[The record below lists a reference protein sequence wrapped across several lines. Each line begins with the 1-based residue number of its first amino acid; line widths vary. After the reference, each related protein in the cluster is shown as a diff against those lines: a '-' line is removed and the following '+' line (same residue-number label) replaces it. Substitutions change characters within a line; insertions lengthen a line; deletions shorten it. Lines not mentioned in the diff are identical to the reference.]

1 MRWLKDCGARGRTRQ
16 GAQLLPT
23 EAGRALQETGSSWKA
38 GIRLRYKESA
48 RGGSLSRESR
58 CARSQRLEPLLIT
71 LSIPDK
77 ISVEEL
83 ENELQHVRKGQP
95 LREKPKGTT
104 VEKTAEST
112 EADADKGRGEEDSKV
127 KALEIKLVH
136 KDEAITKLRRQ
147 VEQLSRSS
155 TAGKEN
161 DSINV
166 PSNRSLQTF
175 LEEKI
180 RESDRYRSMHE
191 KLEKEAERLK
201 MENKHMEAELK
212 ELR

>member
-1 MRWLKDCGARGRTRQ
+1 M
-16 GAQLLPT
+16 
-23 EAGRALQETGSSWKA
+23 
-38 GIRLRYKESA
+38 
-48 RGGSLSRESR
+48 
-58 CARSQRLEPLLIT
+58 
-71 LSIPDK
+71 
-77 ISVEEL
+77 
-83 ENELQHVRKGQP
+83 
-95 LREKPKGTT
+95 
-104 VEKTAEST
+104 EKTDEST
-112 EADADKGRGEEDSKV
+112 EADADKGRGEEDSIV